1 MQVGQIGLD
10 WCRKVQ
16 ICADWYR
23 LEQEEV
29 DLVYLGTDWCRW
41 LRDGVVWCRPVQI
54 FCRLV

>member
-41 LRDGVVWCRPVQI
+41 LRDGVV
-54 FCRLV
+54 